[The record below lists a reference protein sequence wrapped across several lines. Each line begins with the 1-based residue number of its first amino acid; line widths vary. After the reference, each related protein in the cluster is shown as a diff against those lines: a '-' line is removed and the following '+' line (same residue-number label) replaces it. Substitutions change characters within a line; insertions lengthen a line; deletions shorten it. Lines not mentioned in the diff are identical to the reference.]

1 MNKKRIIAVT
11 KKEFLH
17 AFRDKRMLVIIFA
30 LPVVMLMLYG
40 YALTFD
46 IRNIPTVIMDKDNKP
61 LTRDIIRRFSGSG
74 YFKIV
79 GAAEDFKD
87 EESYLLSGKA
97 RMAINFEDGF
107 SSKVLSGEKAPLQ
120 VIVDGADANTAVI
133 SMGYLNSILQ
143 EYSKKLLVKVFA
155 SSGLSSADD
164 LIPIDARP
172 RVLYNPELR
181 SMHFL
186 IPGLISFILMILAA
200 MIISLTVVSEK
211 TRGTMEQLIS
221 TSITPF
227 ELMIGKM
234 VPYIAIGLGD
244 VLLCVIVGVFVFGVH
259 IQGSLLLL
267 FLESLLFLFG
277 SMGLGLAISTTAKRQ
292 EDALLMS
299 SMVTF
304 LPSML
309 LSGFVFPIDSMPR
322 VIQWVTYLVPAR
334 YFINILRGIFLKGIG
349 LEYLWPDTLLLS
361 MFAVLM
367 LTISAKRFK
376 KRLE

>member
-1 MNKKRIIAVT
+1 MNKKRIIAVIR
-11 KKEFLH
+11 KEFLH

-30 LPVVMLMLYG
+30 LPVVMLILYG

-46 IRNIPTVIMDKDNKP
+46 IRDIPTVIMDKDNKP

-79 GAAEDFKD
+79 GTAGDFKD

-97 RMAINFEDGF
+97 RMAVNFEDGF

-120 VIVDGADANTAVI
+120 VIVDGTDANAAVI

-143 EYSKKLLVKVFA
+143 EYSKKLLIKVFA
-155 SSGLSSADD
+155 SSGVSSADD

-200 MIISLTVVSEK
+200 MIISLTVVSER

-234 VPYIAIGLGD
+234 APYIAIGLGD

-259 IQGSLLLL
+259 IQGSLFLL

-277 SMGLGLAISTTAKRQ
+277 SMGLGLVISTTAKRQ

-309 LSGFVFPIDSMPR
+309 LSGFVFPIGSMPR
-322 VIQWVTYLVPAR
+322 IIQLVTYLVPAR

-349 LEYLWPDTLLLS
+349 LEYLWPDTLLLA